1 MKVREG
7 SKFTHIR
14 LGFAERA
21 DSFALS
27 NALTDYFTD
36 EEISVQEEEAPPK
49 KLDLALKE
57 GETMKVSLKFSRKT
71 GSIDESPTM
80 RRKAPSLPS
89 PPGPPS
95 PALARRDDGVKPTE
109 GPKKWSLVRKTFLRK
124 KRFSEKI

>member
-7 SKFTHIR
+7 SKFSHIG

-36 EEISVQEEEAPPK
+36 EETSVQEEEAPPK

-71 GSIDESPTM
+71 DSIDESP
-80 RRKAPSLPS
+80 RKTLSLPS

-95 PALARRDDGVKPTE
+95 PALARRDSTVKPTE

-124 KRFSEKI
+124 KRFLEKI

>member
-1 MKVREG
+1 MREG
-7 SKFTHIR
+7 SKFTHIG

-36 EEISVQEEEAPPK
+36 EETSVQEEEAPPK

-57 GETMKVSLKFSRKT
+57 GETMKVSLKFSRKI
-71 GSIDESPTM
+71 GSVDES
-80 RRKAPSLPS
+80 PSLPS

-95 PALARRDDGVKPTE
+95 PALARRDSTVKPTE
-109 GPKKWSLVRKTFLRK
+109 GPKKLSLVRKTFLRK

>member
-7 SKFTHIR
+7 SKFNHIG

-36 EEISVQEEEAPPK
+36 EETSVQEEEAPPK

-71 GSIDESPTM
+71 GSVDES
-80 RRKAPSLPS
+80 PSLPS

-95 PALARRDDGVKPTE
+95 PALARRDNTVKPTE

>member
-7 SKFTHIR
+7 SKFTHIG

-36 EEISVQEEEAPPK
+36 EETSVQEEEAPPK

-57 GETMKVSLKFSRKT
+57 GETIKVSLKFSRKT
-71 GSIDESPTM
+71 GSNDES
-80 RRKAPSLPS
+80 PSLPS

-95 PALARRDDGVKPTE
+95 PALARRDSVKSTE